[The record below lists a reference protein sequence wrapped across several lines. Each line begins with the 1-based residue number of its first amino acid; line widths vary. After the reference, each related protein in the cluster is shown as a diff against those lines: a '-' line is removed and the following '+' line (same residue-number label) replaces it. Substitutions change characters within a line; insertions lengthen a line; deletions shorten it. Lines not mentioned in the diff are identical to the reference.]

1 MKRKLPI
8 IFIILIFLV
17 GLAILSY
24 PLVSSMINNYNDRS
38 EAHEKL
44 TQAEKMP
51 EDQVNRFF
59 EEAEKYNISLTDTVV
74 LTDPF
79 DKESY
84 EKIGAHYDETFDID
98 GNGLIGYIEIPKINV
113 FLPIYHGTS
122 DEVLEKGAGHL
133 ANTSLPIGGDST
145 HCVISA
151 HSALPS
157 KTLFDYLPDLVEGDE
172 FYIYVLNRTLKYE
185 VDQIKVILPSEVEA
199 LYVTE
204 GRDMITLMTCTPYTV
219 NTHRLLVGGT
229 RVEND
234 KTDSEEEQ
242 NEEKQPSE
250 KVIRSVSTSNNY
262 LYFLGY
268 KVSYLAAILGIAGFL
283 IAVTVTVVLLIHR
296 NKRRSQ
302 RDNES

>member
-51 EDQVNRFF
+51 EDRVNRFF
-59 EEAEKYNISLTDTVV
+59 EDAEKYNISLTDTVV

-84 EKIGAHYDETFDID
+84 QKIGAHYDETFDID

-219 NTHRLLVGGT
+219 NTHRLLVRGT

>member
-98 GNGLIGYIEIPKINV
+98 GNGLIGYIETPKINV

-219 NTHRLLVGGT
+219 NTHRLLVRGT

>member
-113 FLPIYHGTS
+113 FLPI
-122 DEVLEKGAGHL
+122 
-133 ANTSLPIGGDST
+133 
-145 HCVISA
+145 
-151 HSALPS
+151 
-157 KTLFDYLPDLVEGDE
+157 
-172 FYIYVLNRTLKYE
+172 
-185 VDQIKVILPSEVEA
+185 
-199 LYVTE
+199 
-204 GRDMITLMTCTPYTV
+204 
-219 NTHRLLVGGT
+219 
-229 RVEND
+229 
-234 KTDSEEEQ
+234 
-242 NEEKQPSE
+242 
-250 KVIRSVSTSNNY
+250 
-262 LYFLGY
+262 
-268 KVSYLAAILGIAGFL
+268 
-283 IAVTVTVVLLIHR
+283 
-296 NKRRSQ
+296 
-302 RDNES
+302 